1 MFYGGTMKVDDVIYC
16 DKCENAILLDP
27 NPDRALNI
35 AMTGGYGM
43 FIDLEMIEL
52 LFCHSCVVELF
63 RTIPSLSGDKLGG
76 QHSVS
81 TYSDDYPLCCE
92 YSWTFKNDE
101 TVFGTKENFKG
112 RE

>member
-1 MFYGGTMKVDDVIYC
+1 MEVEDKIYC
-16 DKCENAILLDP
+16 DKCESAIPLDP

-35 AMTGGYGM
+35 TMTGGYGM
-43 FIDLEMIEL
+43 FIDLEIIEL

-81 TYSDDYPLCCE
+81 TNSDDYPLCCE

-101 TVFGTKENFKG
+101 TVFGTKENFKE